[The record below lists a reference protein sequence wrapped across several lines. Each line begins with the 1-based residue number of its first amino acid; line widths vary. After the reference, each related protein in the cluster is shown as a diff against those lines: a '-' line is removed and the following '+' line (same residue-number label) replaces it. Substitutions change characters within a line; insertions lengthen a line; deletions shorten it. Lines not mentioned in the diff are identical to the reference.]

1 MAKVIRVE
9 QGWPAHLCVGS
20 WCRFRRNTLLTCGRK
35 RIVVSTVG
43 AYYPPKHGEETGPIT
58 TIGCHRYYETMAFK
72 AKKIEV
78 YWEADVTKQVSFE
91 SPWSIDH
98 HNPNA
103 DNEAN
108 KMHEAVVAELIRMMR
123 GCQ

>member
-20 WCRFRRNTLLTCGRK
+20 WCRFRRNTLLTCGRR

-43 AYYPPKHGEETGPIT
+43 AYYPPIHGEETAPVA
-58 TIGCHRYYETMAFK
+58 TIGCNRYYETMAFK
-72 AKKIEV
+72 AVKIEG
-78 YWEADVTKQVSFE
+78 YWEAATAEEMSFK
-91 SPWSIDH
+91 SPWSINH
-98 HNPNA
+98 HNPSA

-108 KMHEAVVAELIRMMR
+108 DMHEVVVAELTRMLR
-123 GCQ
+123 GG